1 MNFFDKIEE
10 YNSNICLIDENN
22 KTLFYKDVLKTS
34 EKITKNLKER
44 SLIFVLAHNHT
55 EFVINYIGFFK
66 KGLVQ
71 VLLNANIDINQ
82 LKNLIKSYL
91 PKYIFLPSS
100 RIKDFKNYEVVA
112 NLNKHKILILN
123 KKKSYSINKDLA
135 LLLNTSGSTGSKK
148 FVRISYENIYDNTKN
163 IVRYLNI
170 NQKHK
175 TITTMPPFYTY
186 GLSIINTHL
195 YSGAS
200 IIVTNL
206 RVVEKAFWKLLRDQ
220 QVTSFGGVPYFYEMI
235 KKLNFSKIN
244 LPNLK
249 YLTQAGG
256 PLSRELTEYF
266 LNYAETNNISFIVM
280 YGQVEATSRITYLPF
295 NMSRKKIGSIGV
307 PLFGGKIYLK
317 SDKSSDGKKGE
328 IVYEGKN
335 VSMGYANNFK
345 DLNKGDENCGILN
358 TGDLAMKDKDEYLY
372 ITGRKSRDVKLFG
385 HRVNLDELE
394 QILSKKGYNCLCCGF
409 DNKVTVFHINKNYNN
424 LVLKNLSKIT
434 DIHISC
440 FKLRYIKKFPLN
452 DIGKVSYKKL
462 EKLL

>member
-1 MNFFDKIEE
+1 MNFLDKIEG
-10 YNSNICLIDENN
+10 YKSNICLIDENK

-34 EKITKNLKER
+34 KKITKNLKKR
-44 SLIFVLAHNHT
+44 SLIFVLANNHT
-55 EFVINYIGFFK
+55 EFVTSYIGFFK

-71 VLLNANIDINQ
+71 VLLNANIDINL

-100 RIKDFKNYEVVA
+100 RIKDFKNYEVIA
-112 NLNKHKILILN
+112 NLNKHKILIIN

-148 FVRISYENIYDNTKN
+148 FVRISYKNIYDNTKN
-163 IVRYLNI
+163 IVKYLNI

-206 RVVEKAFWKLLRDQ
+206 RVVEKAFWKLLHDQ

-235 KKLNFSKIN
+235 KKLNFSKIS

-256 PLSRELTEYF
+256 ALSRELTEYF
-266 LNYAETNNISFIVM
+266 LNYAETHNISFIVM

-295 NMSRKKIGSIGV
+295 NRARKKIGSIGV

-317 SDKSSDGKKGE
+317 SDKSDDGEKGE

-358 TGDLAMKDKDEYLY
+358 TGDLAMKDKDGYLY
-372 ITGRKSRDVKLFG
+372 ITGRKSRNVKLFG

-394 QILSKKGYNCLCCGF
+394 QILSKKGYKCLCCEF
-409 DNKVTVFHINKNYNN
+409 DNKVTVFHVNKNYNN
-424 LVLKNLSKIT
+424 KVLQNLSKIT
-434 DIHISC
+434 NIHLSC
-440 FKLRYIKKFPLN
+440 FKLKYIKKFPLN